1 MSFFSQK
8 QRMGAAAL
16 ILAASTIL
24 SRLMGLVRDK
34 VISWQFGAG
43 SEADMYFAAFVV
55 PDIINHLL
63 AGGIMAITIIPLLS
77 RRFQEDEDDGW
88 RFFSCIFCWMV
99 VASLLVTG
107 AGMLGAEELARITAP
122 GFDAAQTARLAF
134 FMRII
139 LPAQVFF
146 LCGACVTALLYMRRQ
161 FRVPALAPLIYNG
174 CIIAGGLLLP
184 WLTQGMDLPAE
195 WELGGMTGYC
205 VGVTVGACL
214 GAFLLPFRVAAAG
227 GLRLSPVFRHP
238 LLKRFL
244 IMALPLMLGQTVIFL
259 DEQFMRVFGS
269 LVGDGAVSL
278 LNYARRIMQ
287 VPVGLMGQAAAVA
300 SYPFLVSLLTNGEKE
315 RFDQTLSAALRASVG
330 LIIPCA
336 LWMGVAAQ
344 PIMGVIFQGGRFG
357 LAETV
362 ASTPLLQIMLAATPL
377 WILYMVLV
385 RAFYADGDTLTP
397 ATTGTVMTL
406 LALPAYYS
414 VGRASG
420 RVGHRP
426 DLGGERQR
434 LCALAGGHLGTTS
447 GHERLCGPAFPVRPG
462 PVVFPARRCGLLG
475 GPVRAGRPA
484 CLRDAG
490 AARRGSGL
498 PDLRCQRSGLCRDL
512 PALELQAGTRHI
524 WNLSG
529 GGCGA
534 AVRRDRP
541 REDGGTAVVH
551 AWLGTAVCRRQKAVP
566 RTRRYAPCPEP
577 GGRRKAF
584 PSSSRRRRC
593 KKYC

>member
-107 AGMLGAEELARITAP
+107 AGMLGAEELAHITAP

-146 LCGACVTALLYMRRQ
+146 LCGACVTSLLYMRRQ

-174 CIIAGGLLLP
+174 CIILGGLLLP
-184 WLTQGMDLPAE
+184 WLTQGMALPAE

-205 VGVTVGACL
+205 VGVTVGAGL

-227 GLRLSPVFRHP
+227 GLRLSLVFRHP

-377 WILYMVLV
+377 WIVYMVLA
-385 RAFYADGDTLTP
+385 RLLCRRRYPDPGHHGHGHDP
-397 ATTGTVMTL
+397 AGPAGL
-406 LALPAYYS
+406 LL
-414 VGRASG
+414 VGRAAG

-434 LCALAGGHLGTTS
+434 LCALAGGHLGATP
-447 GHERLCGPAFPVRPG
+447 GHGRLRGPAVPVRPG
-462 PVVFPARRCGLLG
+462 PAVLPARRGGLLG
-475 GPVRAGRPA
+475 GPVRPGQPA
-484 CLRDAG
+484 RCRDAG
-490 AARRGSGL
+490 AARRGPGV
-498 PDLRCQRSGLCRDL
+498 PDLRCQRSGLCRDI
-512 PALELQAGTRHI
+512 PALELQAGTRHTGACLAAAAARPSPGTGLGMTTGRR
-524 WNLSG
+524 LS
-529 GGCGA
+529 C
-534 AVRRDRP
+534 RSF
-541 REDGGTAVVH
+541 DGGL
-551 AWLGTAVCRRQKAVP
+551 WLT
-566 RTRRYAPCPEP
+566 
-577 GGRRKAF
+577 GGRA
-584 PSSSRRRRC
+584 PDGTL
-593 KKYC
+593 